1 MKEPFLIN
9 PLRWHKRKSR
19 RAKKISHKSV
29 KRGSDI
35 MKRRRRSHR
44 RRRNP
49 GMEELMILNRA
60 RRRSGGHRLSV
71 SGRRGH
77 VRISGRSKLAPRSRG
92 HILNPAGIMGALTPP
107 MDSAIITQFIGVT
120 AGFVATRVL
129 PKYVLPLDWQ
139 TGTKAV
145 VGKVGTVIVTTAV
158 AGMIF
163 KSREI
168 RRAVFLGG
176 LLSLGIDL
184 LAQALPGTVMGGLN
198 LVVPDSGLR
207 MVVPRGQV
215 YGATPGVPG
224 ASPAIPISHEEDSW

>member
-1 MKEPFLIN
+1 MNVPFLIN
-9 PLRWHKRKSR
+9 PVRMRKRKSSYKR
-19 RAKKISHKSV
+19 TRKIH
-29 KRGSDI
+29 KRGGEI
-35 MKRRRRSHR
+35 KMKRRRRSHR

-49 GMEELMILNRA
+49 GVEELMILNRA
-60 RRRSGGHRLSV
+60 RKSSHKHRLSGMG
-71 SGRRGH
+71 SRGH
-77 VRISGRSKLAPRSRG
+77 FRVSSRSKLAPRSRG

-120 AGFVATRVL
+120 AGFVAVRML

-145 VGKVGTVIVTTAV
+145 IGKVGTVIVTTAV
-158 AGMIF
+158 AGMVF

-176 LLSLGIDL
+176 LLSIGIDL

-198 LVVPDSGLR
+198 LVIPGDSLR
-207 MVVPRGQV
+207 MAVPNSQV
-215 YGATPGVPG
+215 YGTDLRVP
-224 ASPAIPISHEEDSW
+224 STSIPVNREEESY